1 MINIKSILKFI
12 SAVGIVV
19 FTAFLVP
26 VGVGY
31 YYHENINNYL
41 YAISAFLFLNIFI
54 FFLLKNYKMS
64 FGIKES
70 IISVNLIWLLLG
82 IGGAIPLYL
91 QTGIDFSS
99 AFFEAISGFTTTGA
113 TVYGDVEILPRSILL
128 HRSLMHWIGGMG
140 IIVLGVGL
148 FPLINPTGSLSLFKA
163 ESTGISTDK
172 ITPKIKD
179 TANKLW
185 GVYLLFTIT
194 NIICL
199 KIFGMNWFDAVNH
212 AFATVSTGGFS
223 TQNASF
229 GHFANSDGIMWTTI
243 FFMILSGMNFLAH
256 IRFLGGD
263 YKSYNL
269 EEIKWYLALLGI
281 FSILLTM
288 SNYYSFNGEVYK
300 DFMHSTFT
308 IVSIMTTTGF
318 VSMDYS
324 SWSHFSIAL
333 ILIVMIIGAST
344 GSTAGGVKVIRYI
357 IYFKNISLEIRRSLR
372 PDSIMSIF
380 LDDKPVKNNVISS
393 IFGFFSLY
401 ILTIFFVMLYIYA
414 RGFDEMTAIST
425 AMTTVGNV
433 GPGFSL
439 TGPANNY
446 AFFSWY
452 DKIILSFAMIIGRLE
467 CYTVFILLSKTFWKK
482 F

>member
-1 MINIKSILKFI
+1 MVSIRSVLKFT

-19 FTAFLVP
+19 FLLFLIP
-26 VGVGY
+26 LGLGY
-31 YYHENINNYL
+31 YYNENINLSFYF
-41 YAISAFLFLNIFI
+41 IFGLFMLNIII
-54 FFLLKNYKMS
+54 FMVLKNYKMS

-70 IISVNLIWLLLG
+70 IVSVNFVWILLG
-82 IGGAIPLYL
+82 IGGAVPLYL

-113 TVYGDVEILPRSILL
+113 TVFSDIEELPRNILL

-148 FPLINPTGSLSLFKA
+148 FPLINPSGSLSLFKA

-185 GVYLLFTIT
+185 GVYLLFTIL
-194 NIICL
+194 NILCL
-199 KIFGMNWFDAVNH
+199 KLFGMSWFDAVNH

-223 TQNASF
+223 TKNASLGF
-229 GHFANSDGIMWTTI
+229 FANNDGIMWTTI
-243 FFMILSGMNFLAH
+243 FFMTISGINFLAH
-256 IRFLGGD
+256 IRFLSGNL
-263 YKSYNL
+263 KSYNL
-269 EEIKWYLALLGI
+269 EEVKWYIKLLVVL
-281 FSILLTM
+281 SILLTM
-288 SNYYSFNGEVYK
+288 SNIGNFSSIYQ

-318 VSMDYS
+318 ASMDYS
-324 SWSHFSIAL
+324 SWGHLSIAL
-333 ILIVMIIGAST
+333 ILIAMIIGGNA
-344 GSTAGGVKVIRYI
+344 GSTAGGPKVIRYI
-357 IYFKNISLEIRRSLR
+357 IYFKNISLEIRKSLK
-372 PDSIMSIF
+372 PDSIMSLFI
-380 LDDKPVKNNVISS
+380 DEKPIKSNIINS
-393 IFGFFSLY
+393 IFGFFSLF
-401 ILTIFFVMLYIYA
+401 ILTIFFVMIYLYA
-414 RGFDEMTAIST
+414 RGYDEMTAIST

-439 TGPANNY
+439 VGPAENY
-446 AFFSWY
+446 TFFSWY
-452 DKIILSFAMIIGRLE
+452 DKLLLSGAMIIGRLE

>member
-1 MINIKSILKFI
+1 MVSIRSVLKFT

-19 FTAFLVP
+19 FLLFLIP
-26 VGVGY
+26 LGLGY
-31 YYHENINNYL
+31 YYNENINLSFYF
-41 YAISAFLFLNIFI
+41 IFGLFMLNIII
-54 FFLLKNYKMS
+54 FMVLKNYKMS

-70 IISVNLIWLLLG
+70 IVSVNFVWILLG
-82 IGGAIPLYL
+82 IGGAVPLYL

-113 TVYGDVEILPRSILL
+113 TVFSDIEELPRNVLL

-148 FPLINPTGSLSLFKA
+148 FPLINPSGSLSLFKA

-185 GVYLLFTIT
+185 GVYLLFTIL
-194 NIICL
+194 NILCL
-199 KIFGMNWFDAVNH
+199 KLFGMSWFDAVNH

-223 TQNASF
+223 TKNASLGF
-229 GHFANSDGIMWTTI
+229 FANNDGIMWTTI
-243 FFMILSGMNFLAH
+243 FFMTISGINFLAH
-256 IRFLGGD
+256 IRFLSGNL
-263 YKSYNL
+263 KSYNL
-269 EEIKWYLALLGI
+269 EEVKWYIKLLVVL
-281 FSILLTM
+281 SILLTM
-288 SNYYSFNGEVYK
+288 SNIGNFSSIYQ

-318 VSMDYS
+318 ASMDYS
-324 SWSHFSIAL
+324 SWGHLSIAL
-333 ILIVMIIGAST
+333 ILIAMIIGGNA
-344 GSTAGGVKVIRYI
+344 GSTAGGPKVIRYI
-357 IYFKNISLEIRRSLR
+357 IYFKNISLEIRKSLK
-372 PDSIMSIF
+372 PDSIMSLFI
-380 LDDKPVKNNVISS
+380 DEKPIKSNIINS
-393 IFGFFSLY
+393 IFGFFSLF
-401 ILTIFFVMLYIYA
+401 ILTIFFVMIYLYA
-414 RGFDEMTAIST
+414 RGYDEMTAIST

-439 TGPANNY
+439 VGPAENY
-446 AFFSWY
+446 TFFSWY
-452 DKIILSFAMIIGRLE
+452 DKLLLSGAMIIGRLE

>member
-1 MINIKSILKFI
+1 MINIKSILKFV
-12 SAVGIVV
+12 SAVGIVI
-19 FTAFLVP
+19 FLLFLLP
-26 VGVGY
+26 VMVGY
-31 YYHENINNYL
+31 YYHENIL
-41 YAISAFLFLNIFI
+41 YHLYVVLGLLFLNFII
-54 FFLLKNYKMS
+54 FFSLKNYKMS
-64 FGIKES
+64 FGIKEG
-70 IISVNLIWLLLG
+70 IISVNAIWILLG
-82 IGGAIPLYL
+82 IGGALPLYL

-113 TVYGDVEILPRSILL
+113 TVFSNIEDLPKSILF

-148 FPLINPTGSLSLFKA
+148 FPLINPSGSLSLFKA

-185 GVYLLFTIT
+185 GVYLLFTIA
-194 NIICL
+194 NIVSL
-199 KIFGMNWFDAVNH
+199 KIFGMSWFDSVNH

-223 TQNASF
+223 TKNASL
-229 GHFANSDGIMWTTI
+229 GYWAGNGGIMWTTI
-243 FFMILSGMNFLAH
+243 FFMVLSGINFLAH
-256 IRFLGGD
+256 IRFLSGD
-263 YKSYNL
+263 YKSYNI
-269 EEIKWYLALLGI
+269 EEIRWYLIIMGI
-281 FSILLTM
+281 LSIILTFVHYGPNI
-288 SNYYSFNGEVYK
+288 SIYK

-318 VSMDYS
+318 ASIDYS
-324 SWSHFSIAL
+324 GWGNFSIAL
-333 ILIVMIIGAST
+333 ILIAMIIGGNA
-344 GSTAGGVKVIRYI
+344 GSTAGGIKVIRYI
-357 IYFKNISLEIRRSLR
+357 VYFKNISLEIRRSLK
-372 PDSIMSIF
+372 PDSIISIF
-380 LDDKPVKNNVISS
+380 IDDKPITSNIISS
-393 IFGFFSLY
+393 IFGFFSLF
-401 ILTIFFVMLYIYA
+401 ILTVFFVMLYLYA
-414 RGFDEMTAIST
+414 RGLDEMTAIST

-439 TGPANNY
+439 VGPSENY

-452 DKIILSFAMIIGRLE
+452 DKIILSIAMIIGRLE

>member
-19 FTAFLVP
+19 FLMFLIP

-31 YYHENINNYL
+31 YYHENVTYHL
-41 YAISAFLFLNIFI
+41 YSILALLFLNII
-54 FFLLKNYKMS
+54 VFLSLKNHDMS
-64 FGIKES
+64 FGVKES
-70 IISVNLIWLLLG
+70 IISVNAIWILLG
-82 IGGAIPLYL
+82 IGGALPLYF

-113 TVYGDVEILPRSILL
+113 TVYSNVEALPKSILF

-148 FPLINPTGSLSLFKA
+148 FPLINPSGSLSLFKA

-185 GVYLLFTIT
+185 EVYLLVTIA
-194 NIICL
+194 NILFL
-199 KIFGMNWFDAVNH
+199 KLFGMNWFDSVNQ

-223 TQNASF
+223 TK
-229 GHFANSDGIMWTTI
+229 NSSLGFWAGNSGIMWTTI
-243 FFMILSGMNFLAH
+243 VFMALSGINFLAH
-256 IRFLGGD
+256 IRFLSGD
-263 YKSYNL
+263 YKSYNI
-269 EEIKWYLALLGI
+269 EEIKWYLL
-281 FSILLTM
+281 ILVVLSVVLTL
-288 SNYYSFNGEVYK
+288 SNYSIHTNFYK
-300 DFMHSTFT
+300 DFLNSTFT

-318 VSMDYS
+318 ASMDYS
-324 SWSHFSIAL
+324 VWNHFSIAL
-333 ILIVMIIGAST
+333 VLMAMIIGGNT
-344 GSTAGGVKVIRYI
+344 GSTAGGIKVIRYI

-372 PDSIMSIF
+372 PDSIMTIF
-380 LDDKPVKNNVISS
+380 IDDKPIKENIISS
-393 IFGFFSLY
+393 IFGFFSLFV
-401 ILTIFFVMLYIYA
+401 LTVFLVMLYLYA
-414 RGFDEMTAIST
+414 RGYDEMTAIST

-439 TGPANNY
+439 VGPAKNY

-452 DKIILSFAMIIGRLE
+452 DKIILSIAMIIGRLE

>member
-1 MINIKSILKFI
+1 MIVNIRSILKFT
-12 SAVGIVV
+12 SAVGIIV
-19 FTAFLVP
+19 FFLFLFP
-26 VGVGY
+26 LGLGY
-31 YYHENINNYL
+31 YYNENINSSFFF
-41 YAISAFLFLNIFI
+41 IFSLFALNIIIFI
-54 FFLLKNYKMS
+54 VLKNYKMS

-70 IISVNLIWLLLG
+70 IVSVNFVWILLG

-113 TVYGDVEILPRSILL
+113 TVFSDIEELPRNILL

-148 FPLINPTGSLSLFKA
+148 FPLINPSGSLSLFKA

-185 GVYLLFTIT
+185 GAYLLFTII
-194 NIICL
+194 NILCL
-199 KIFGMNWFDAVNH
+199 KLFGMNWFDAVNH

-223 TQNASF
+223 TKNTSLGF
-229 GHFANSDGIMWTTI
+229 WANNDGIMWTTI
-243 FFMILSGMNFLAH
+243 FFMAISGINFLAH
-256 IRFLGGD
+256 IRFLSGNI
-263 YKSYNL
+263 KSYNL
-269 EEIKWYLALLGI
+269 EEIKWYIALLAI
-281 FSILLTM
+281 ISFLLTL
-288 SNYYSFNGEVYK
+288 SNLEDFTSIYK

-308 IVSIMTTTGF
+308 AISIMTTTGF
-318 VSMDYS
+318 ATTDYS
-324 SWSHFSIAL
+324 TWSHLSISI
-333 ILIVMIIGAST
+333 ILIAMIIGGNA
-344 GSTAGGVKVIRYI
+344 GSTAGGAKVIRYI
-357 IYFKNISLEIRRSLR
+357 IYFKNISLEIRRSLK
-372 PDSIMSIF
+372 PDSIISLFI
-380 LDDKPVKNNVISS
+380 DEKPIKSNIINS
-393 IFGFFSLY
+393 IFGFFSLF
-401 ILTIFFVMLYIYA
+401 ILTIFFVMIYLYA
-414 RGFDEMTAIST
+414 RGYDEMTAIST

-439 TGPANNY
+439 VGPAENY
-446 AFFSWY
+446 TFFSWY
-452 DKIILSFAMIIGRLE
+452 DKLLLSAAMIIGRLE

>member
-1 MINIKSILKFI
+1 MVNIKSIFKFT

-19 FTAFLVP
+19 FLLFLIP
-26 VGVGY
+26 LGLGY
-31 YYHENINNYL
+31 YYNENINSSFYF
-41 YAISAFLFLNIFI
+41 IFSLFVLNIII
-54 FFLLKNYKMS
+54 FMALKNYKMS

-70 IISVNLIWLLLG
+70 IVSVNLVWILLG
-82 IGGAIPLYL
+82 IGGAVPLYL

-113 TVYGDVEILPRSILL
+113 TVFSDIEELPRNILL

-148 FPLINPTGSLSLFKA
+148 FPLINPSGSLSLFKA

-185 GVYLLFTIT
+185 GVYLLFTIL
-194 NIICL
+194 NILFL
-199 KIFGMNWFDAVNH
+199 KLFGMNWFDAVNH

-223 TQNASF
+223 TKNASL
-229 GHFANSDGIMWTTI
+229 GYFANNNGIIWTTI
-243 FFMILSGMNFLAH
+243 FFMIASGINFLAH
-256 IRFLGGD
+256 IRFLSGNL
-263 YKSYNL
+263 KSYNL
-269 EEIKWYLALLGI
+269 EEVKWYISLLAVLS
-281 FSILLTM
+281 FLLTI
-288 SNYYSFNGEVYK
+288 SNLENFTDIYK

-308 IVSIMTTTGF
+308 VVSIMTTTGF
-318 VSMDYS
+318 ATTDYS
-324 SWSHFSIAL
+324 TWSHLSISI
-333 ILIVMIIGAST
+333 ILIAMIIGGSA
-344 GSTAGGVKVIRYI
+344 GSTAGGPKVIRYI
-357 IYFKNISLEIRRSLR
+357 IYFKNISLEIRRSLK
-372 PDSIMSIF
+372 PDSIISLFI
-380 LDDKPVKNNVISS
+380 DEKPIKSNIINS
-393 IFGFFSLY
+393 IFGFFSLF
-401 ILTIFFVMLYIYA
+401 ILTIFFVMIYLYA
-414 RGFDEMTAIST
+414 RGYDEMTAIST

-439 TGPANNY
+439 VGPAENY
-446 AFFSWY
+446 TFFSWY
-452 DKIILSFAMIIGRLE
+452 DKLLLSGAMIIGRLE

>member
-12 SAVGIVV
+12 SAVGIVI
-19 FTAFLVP
+19 FLAFLIP
-26 VGVGY
+26 VAIGY
-31 YYHENINNYL
+31 YYHENILYHL
-41 YAISAFLFLNIFI
+41 YAVLSLLSLNIII
-54 FFLLKNYKMS
+54 FFFLRNYNMS

-70 IISVNLIWLLLG
+70 IISVNAIWILLG
-82 IGGAIPLYL
+82 IGGALPLYF

-113 TVYGDVEILPRSILL
+113 TVYSNIEALPKSILF

-148 FPLINPTGSLSLFKA
+148 FPLINPSGSLSLFKA

-185 GVYLLFTIT
+185 EVYLLFTIA
-194 NIICL
+194 NILCL
-199 KIFGMNWFDAVNH
+199 KFFGMNWFDAVNH

-223 TQNASF
+223 TKN
-229 GHFANSDGIMWTTI
+229 NSIGYWAGNSGIMWTTI
-243 FFMILSGMNFLAH
+243 VFMTLSGINFLAH
-256 IRFLGGD
+256 IRFLSGD
-263 YKSYNL
+263 HKSYNI
-269 EEIKWYLALLGI
+269 EEVKWYLVILAVLSLALTI
-281 FSILLTM
+281 SH
-288 SNYYSFNGEVYK
+288 YSAYSDFYK
-300 DFMHSTFT
+300 NFTHSTFT

-318 VSMDYS
+318 ASMDYS
-324 SWSHFSIAL
+324 VWNHFSIAL
-333 ILIVMIIGAST
+333 ILVAMIIGGNA
-344 GSTAGGVKVIRYI
+344 GSTAGGIKVIRYI
-357 IYFKNISLEIRRSLR
+357 IYFKNISLEIRRSLK
-372 PDSIMSIF
+372 PDSIISIF
-380 LDDKPVKNNVISS
+380 IDDKPIRANIISS
-393 IFGFFSLY
+393 IFGFFSLF
-401 ILTIFFVMLYIYA
+401 ILTVFFVMLYLYA

-425 AMTTVGNV
+425 AMTIVGNV

-439 TGPANNY
+439 VGPADNY

-452 DKIILSFAMIIGRLE
+452 DKIILSIAMIIGRLE

>member
-1 MINIKSILKFI
+1 MIDIKSVLKFS

-19 FTAFLVP
+19 FLLFLIP
-26 VGVGY
+26 VGLGY
-31 YYHENINNYL
+31 YFNEDINQTFY
-41 YAISAFLFLNIFI
+41 IIFTLFMLNIAI
-54 FFLLKNYKMS
+54 FMTLKNYKMS

-70 IISVNLIWLLLG
+70 IVSVNLIWILLG
-82 IGGAIPLYL
+82 IGGAIPLCL
-91 QTGIDFSS
+91 QTSIDFSS

-113 TVYGDVEILPRSILL
+113 TVFSDIEDLPKNVLL
-128 HRSLMHWIGGMG
+128 YRSLMHWIGGMG

-148 FPLINPTGSLSLFKA
+148 LPLINPTGSLSLFKA

-185 GVYLLFTIT
+185 GAYLLFTIL
-194 NIICL
+194 NILFL

-223 TQNASF
+223 TKNASL
-229 GHFANSDGIMWTTI
+229 GYFANNDGIMWTTI
-243 FFMILSGMNFLAH
+243 FFMTISGINFLAH
-256 IRFLGGD
+256 IRFLSGNF
-263 YKSYNL
+263 KSYNL
-269 EEIKWYLALLGI
+269 EEIKWYIFLLAFLSL
-281 FSILLTM
+281 LLTL
-288 SNYYSFNGEVYK
+288 SNLGDFTSIYK

-318 VSMDYS
+318 ATIDFST
-324 SWSHFSIAL
+324 WSHISISIIFVA
-333 ILIVMIIGAST
+333 MIIGGNA
-344 GSTAGGVKVIRYI
+344 GSTAGGPKVIRYI

-372 PDSIMSIF
+372 PDSIISLFI
-380 LDDKPVKNNVISS
+380 DEKPIKSNIISS
-393 IFGFFSLY
+393 IFGFFSLF
-401 ILTIFFVMLYIYA
+401 ILTIFFTMIYLYA
-414 RGFDEMTAIST
+414 RGYDEMTAIST
-425 AMTTVGNV
+425 AVTTVGNV

-439 TGPANNY
+439 VGPANNY

-452 DKIILSFAMIIGRLE
+452 DKLILSGCMIIGRLE